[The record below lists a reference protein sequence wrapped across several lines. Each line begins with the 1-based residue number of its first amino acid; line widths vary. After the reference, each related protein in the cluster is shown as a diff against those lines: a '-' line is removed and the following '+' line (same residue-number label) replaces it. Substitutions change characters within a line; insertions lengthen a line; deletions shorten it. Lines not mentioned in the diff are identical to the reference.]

1 MLTTY
6 HFHNPWSRWR
16 NKRWMNQEEMH
27 EGHVWVRRRY
37 EPPSTSVWPTCLQVP
52 SLTHRRQGWQ
62 HQSLF
67 EPCCS
72 FASLLSHWNLH
83 LRLTTGTKKSTYA
96 KHSCSVAGCNFQVQ
110 RLGLHCISL
119 DYLQR
124 CHLVTMKIPQQSVN
138 IISRVP
144 YAISYVCLMP
154 SDDIIKDSIKVI
166 KTVQFWKLFW
176 KLSGQC

>member
-1 MLTTY
+1 MLS
-6 HFHNPWSRWR
+6 WWR
-16 NKRWMNQEEMH
+16 NKWWTNQGAMR

-72 FASLLSHWNLH
+72 FASLFSHWNLH

-96 KHSCSVAGCNFQVQ
+96 KRSCSVAGCNFQVQ

-124 CHLVTMKIPQQSVN
+124 CHLVTMKIPQQSVK
-138 IISRVP
+138 IIIRVP
-144 YAISYVCLMP
+144 YDISYVCPMP
-154 SDDIIKDSIKVI
+154 SDLIMKVSIKVI
-166 KTVQFWKLFW
+166 KTVQWLVNCWSVGKETPTVINISW
-176 KLSGQC
+176 